1 MSAESFFAGLDDAA
15 TQLQAGLVNRNKI
28 IASETANKANLIGA
42 QIKQID
48 EMLMKTIRDSMGYGE
63 INWIQDPDA
72 RQRLT
77 DQKNLLQE

>member
-48 EMLMKTIRDSMGYGE
+48 T
-63 INWIQDPDA
+63 
-72 RQRLT
+72 
-77 DQKNLLQE
+77 